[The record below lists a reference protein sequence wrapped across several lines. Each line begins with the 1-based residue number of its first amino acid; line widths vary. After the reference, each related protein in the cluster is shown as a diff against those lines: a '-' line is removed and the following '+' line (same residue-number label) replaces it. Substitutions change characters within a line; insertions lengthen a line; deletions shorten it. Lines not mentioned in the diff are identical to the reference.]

1 MSRHIDFIEKA
12 LASHTHTSGGYLNPK
27 TRNPEKKSQPFLLP
41 EPENSYP
48 NKTQNP
54 ILKTRTIKHKQQ
66 STPALNTNSLAHFPR
81 LFERVFAFA
90 KKNVAP
96 KARCI
101 VLARVAIHTIKF
113 EISP

>member
-27 TRNPEKKSQPFLLP
+27 TRNPEEKSQPFLLP

-54 ILKTRTIKHKQQ
+54 IFKPELS
-66 STPALNTNSLAHFPR
+66 STSSNQRPLLILIRSPISPR

-96 KARCI
+96 KARSI